1 MWEFDILLD
10 FMIMICTHSVTSEIK
25 IDHKTGRSSL
35 FS

>member
-10 FMIMICTHSVTSEIK
+10 FMIMTCTHSVTSEIK